1 MKLYELISGIKIA
14 LSEEEHQIV
23 KCIQAGNSLD
33 ERQDHLAF
41 FLMGRGILER
51 DGDKYKVIEKP
62 DVWRD

>member
-1 MKLYELISGIKIA
+1 MRLYELISGAKIA
-14 LSEEEHQIV
+14 LSEEEHEIV
-23 KCIQAGNSLD
+23 ETIRKGGALD

-51 DGDKYKVIEKP
+51 DGDKYKIVQKP